1 MLQRWTPDTLQ
12 HQVLIGFDPA
22 LASVLE
28 AVPA

>member
-1 MLQRWTPDTLQ
+1 MLQRWTPETLQ
-12 HQVLIGFDPA
+12 QQVLSGFDPA